1 MNEFRV
7 TYCARMARYYREIA
21 LALGSRQAMPGMNN
35 NSLSKMARDYARASS
50 RAAKYERLAEHYRG
64 AK

>member
-21 LALGSRQAMPGMNN
+21 LALGSAQATPGMTNTT
-35 NSLSKMARDYARASS
+35 LSKMARAYARASS

-64 AK
+64 TK